1 MRISESE
8 LILSERG
15 SIYHLDLK
23 PDEIADTVFIVGDP
37 GRVDLVSDYFD
48 TIEVKS
54 HHREFRTHTGT
65 YKGKRL
71 SVLSTGIGT
80 DNIDIVMNELDALAN
95 IDFNTRTIKRDLKSL
110 TVIRI
115 GTSGALNP
123 SIPLDS
129 ILMSEIAI
137 GFDNLLHFYQN
148 EGVLEDDF
156 TQAFVEHT
164 NWYPKTSIPYV
175 VKANEELL
183 NLFQSEGIIR
193 ACTTT
198 NAGFYGPQGRVLRL
212 ALQDEHLNDKIASFE
227 YKGIKVSNLEMETAA
242 IYGLSKLLGHRA
254 LSLNAIIANRSN
266 KTFSKQPMSAVH
278 RIVQHTLK
286 VLTQ

>member
-8 LILSERG
+8 LIITERG

-23 PDEIADTVFIVGDP
+23 PDEIADIVLVVGDP

-48 TIEVKS
+48 TIDVKS

-65 YKGKRL
+65 FNGKRI
-71 SVLSTGIGT
+71 SVVSTGIGT
-80 DNIDIVMNELDALAN
+80 DNIDIVMNELDALVN
-95 IDFNTRTIKRDLKSL
+95 IDFNTRTIKKELKSL

-115 GTSGALNP
+115 GTSGAMNP

-137 GFDNLLHFYQN
+137 GFDNLLHFYKN
-148 EGVLEDDF
+148 DGVLEDDF
-156 TQAFVEHT
+156 TKAFVQHT
-164 NWYPKTSIPYV
+164 NWYEKTSIPYV

-183 NLFQSEGIIR
+183 NLFRSEGIIR

-212 ALQDEHLNDKIASFE
+212 PLQDEHLNDKIASFE
-227 YKGIKVSNLEMETAA
+227 YNGIKVSNLEMETAA

-266 KTFSKQPMSAVH
+266 KTFSEEPMRAVH